1 MINPTWLKDFKPTFD
16 IRRESWSKEDFV
28 NFVRTQL
35 MNHPGFPPLPMFFGE
50 PFNRAFTLE
59 MKLQPLVLINV
70 ENAKRP
76 IFWQTTSVTFQLYM
90 YYCMATGYPTPENID
105 WPDPDKIPLYPQTNV
120 SAIDA
125 CRFLNWLS
133 EQFGFAPVY
142 QVTDTDIVPLHK
154 GPGFQLPQRTAQDAV
169 IQVLKDLELG
179 NLGQFVVHRENSN
192 NQLQIAGAAKP
203 WVNDLMIG
211 VLFPEDYTIHLNAVL
226 DEEGNVITPEEDL
239 LIAKKGDFWDKI
251 YTYEDFNIDV
261 SRLSVR
267 MPNATQKDGTIG
279 YPIEATDP
287 IIGIL
292 DPTGNTYTMT
302 TEYTEQIKSYD
313 K

>member
-1 MINPTWLKDFKPTFD
+1 MINNPSWLKEFKPTFD

-59 MKLQPLVLINV
+59 MKLEPLVLINV
-70 ENAKRP
+70 ENGKRP
-76 IFWQTTSVTFQLYM
+76 IFWQVKSVTFQLYM

-154 GPGFQLPQRTAQDAV
+154 GPGFQLPQRIAQDKV
-169 IQVLKDLELG
+169 IEILKDLELSS
-179 NLGQFVVHRENSN
+179 LGQFVVHRENSN
-192 NQLQIAGAAKP
+192 NQLQVAGAAKP
-203 WVNDLMIG
+203 WVNDSMIG
-211 VLFPEDYTIHLNAVL
+211 VLFPEDYYIQLNATDL
-226 DEEGNVITPEEDL
+226 LPAENL
-239 LIAKKGDFWDKI
+239 LIAKKGDFWEQM
-251 YTYEDFNIDV
+251 YTYQDLGIDV
-261 SRLSVR
+261 SRISPR
-267 MPNATQKDGTIG
+267 MPNAVQKDGTLG
-279 YPIEATDP
+279 YPVEATDP
-287 IIGIL
+287 VIGIL